1 MRRSD
6 LTVATIHRR
15 DRSPWAG
22 LLMAIAALVFA
33 MPAVAQAPAAPTGAA
48 PPPAANAMDD
58 LVGRIALYPDDLVA
72 IILPAST
79 SPLQIVQADRFLEKR
94 KTDPKLP
101 LDDKWDDAVKTL
113 LNYPE
118 VVKMMSDDLDWTS
131 ALGEAVVADQGA
143 VLEGVQSFRR
153 RAQAAGNLKS
163 DDKQVVK
170 AEKEIIIIEPANPQ
184 VIYVPQYTPS
194 TVITYGVA
202 PVYGYYP
209 APYPSYYYPYAP
221 GAALA
226 AGVIW
231 GAAIGAAWNGGHW
244 GANYGGGDIN
254 IDIDR
259 NTNINRG
266 DRGGA
271 AGQRPAGS
279 SGSTAWKSNKQPG
292 QVSSS
297 VGKAPSTARPGDARG
312 GAGAGGYGS
321 GGAGGARASTQPGG
335 GAARR
340 GQSGI
345 DTARA
350 AVRPALAASRP
361 GDPAGSRRQCQPG
374 RRRLRWLQLGA
385 AGAGGQ
391 LARRLEPQF
400 DVRRRCPPGAEW
412 RWRARRWRRPRRWWS
427 SLTARAATCTH
438 PLQSIARF
446 PP

>member
-1 MRRSD
+1 MTHCS
-6 LTVATIHRR
+6 LTITTAHRR
-15 DRSPWAG
+15 QRSPWAG
-22 LLMAIAALVFA
+22 LLMALAALLLV
-33 MPAVAQAPAAPTGAA
+33 MPAMAQAPAAATGAA
-48 PPPAANAMDD
+48 PPPAASAMDD

-79 SPLQIVQADRFLEKR
+79 SPLQIVQADRYLDKR
-94 KTDPKLP
+94 KADPKLP

-118 VVKMMSDDLDWTS
+118 VVKMMSNDLDWTS

-170 AEKEIIIIEPANPQ
+170 AEKEIIIIQPANPE

-194 TVITYGVA
+194 TVIAYGVA

-209 APYPSYYYPYAP
+209 APYPSYYYPYPP

-266 DRGGA
+266 DRGTAG
-271 AGQRPAGS
+271 GQRPAGS
-279 SGSTAWKSNKQPG
+279 GGSTAWKSNKQPG

-297 VGKAPSTARPGDARG
+297 VGKSPATSRPGDTRA
-312 GAGAGGYGS
+312 GAGAGNLGS
-321 GGAGGARASTQPGG
+321 AGAGGARASTQPG
-335 GAARR
+335 A
-340 GQSGI
+340 
-345 DTARA
+345 
-350 AVRPALAASRP
+350 
-361 GDPAGSRRQCQPG
+361 
-374 RRRLRWLQLGA
+374 GA
-385 AGAGGQ
+385 AGAGNRASTQ
-391 LARRLEPQF
+391 
-400 DVRRRCPPGAEW
+400 PGAGAAGAGN
-412 RWRARRWRRPRRWWS
+412 RASTQPAGGAGASRPGTQPAAGGSASRGGDAFGGYSSGRQAQADSSRGASSRSSMSGGGARSAPSGGAARGGASRGGGGRR
-427 SLTARAATCTH
+427 
-438 PLQSIARF
+438 
-446 PP
+446 